1 MSSGGGGGAATPHA
15 CGWGGG
21 EMEWTADRVRDGFI
35 EFFKEKG
42 HVHVLSS
49 PCVPVRRPSHHPLR
63 CHHRLPTRASAARR
77 SDNPLRECG
86 DEPVQAHLPRPGAPP
101 LLPAAAATP
110 LLVIAARGAA
120 GGPDERD
127 GEVEA
132 RRKLAEVHPRRRQ
145 AQRPGR
151 RRQGHIPPHVLRDA
165 RQLVF
170 RRLLQ
175 GRGDRLRVG
184 AADRGVQAG
193 REPHLRDVFR
203 RRRKD
208 AGGRRSQGDLAEIP
222 PGASPPPAAFR
233 CPG

>member
-1 MSSGGGGGAATPHA
+1 MAV
-15 CGWGGG
+15 
-21 EMEWTADRVRDGFI
+21 EWTGDRVRESFV
-35 EFFKEKG
+35 EFFKEKA
-42 HVHVLSS
+42 HVHVPSS
-49 PCVPVRRPSHHPLR
+49 PCVPVRRDRSHHPPQPPL
-63 CHHRLPTRASAARR
+63 LTRGGYAARR

-208 AGGRRSQGDLAEIP
+208 AG
-222 PGASPPPAAFR
+222 
-233 CPG
+233 